1 MEDYEP
7 DSLRVI
13 FFFIFFFLCLLL
25 ISNRMRFLSTWNKSL
40 QSINFTRHKFQCLF
54 ITLNILRNA
63 FNYV

>member
-13 FFFIFFFLCLLL
+13 FILFFLCLLL
-25 ISNRMRFLSTWNKSL
+25 ISNRIRFLPTWNKFL
-40 QSINFTRHKFQCLF
+40 QSINFTRHKCQCLF
-54 ITLNILRNA
+54 ITLNTLRNA